1 MFFGSSK
8 PVYTKPAKAYKI
20 NAPSGEWQRLNRD
33 DIDAAFWNQKIKSG
47 MAIAVDCSAD
57 IRGEHGA
64 ITKRLFIGIKNR
76 RITESSEIILN
87 KKKAVTATAKGAVDN
102 KDIMMKVYTVLD
114 DGCVYDLAYWT
125 FNDDLEEGL
134 PDFEAFVKS
143 LRWEGKSEEGEKR

>member
-20 NAPSGEWQRLNRD
+20 NAPSGEWQRLDRD
-33 DIDAAFWNQKIKSG
+33 DIDAVFWNQKLNAG
-47 MAIAVDCSAD
+47 MALAVDCSAD
-57 IRGEHGA
+57 IRGEPGA

-76 RITESSEIILN
+76 RVTESSEIILN

-102 KDIMMKVYTVLD
+102 KNIIIKVYAVLD

-143 LRWEGKSEEGEKR
+143 LKLSPLP